1 MKSVNLEKERIQGGY
16 ILSSLEKHF
25 LNGDAYVRLS
35 EVYDICKKSFQY
47 VSFDQF
53 QEDFKYLLQK
63 GALWYESGRVYQ
75 EQTHRY
81 EESAAASL
89 SAILKNNTMPC
100 PPLPATIK
108 AKDGASL
115 CKEQRD
121 AVQMALSHRLSV
133 ILGGAGTGKST
144 LIQTITQYVPQE
156 GEQVLC
162 APTGKAA
169 RNLSERTGK
178 EVRTIHSALGV
189 LPDEDFLDPV
199 CWDNVGLVVAD
210 EASMMTLGML
220 AGILKKVR
228 WNCRVVLLGDSN
240 QLLSVGSGNV
250 LPDLT
255 RLGIPCFRL
264 KENHR
269 QDLGAKELLTNV
281 TGFSGIHS
289 EADLVY
295 GESFQLVCM
304 SEQCA
309 REALI
314 DEATLR
320 YLAGERV
327 QVLSPYNSA
336 TDLSVAKLN
345 HAIRDRVNP
354 KTEDMKTFGDRFRD
368 GDRVIITRNDR
379 ERNCSNGDVGF
390 LHIIDDSKVKPLFQ
404 VVLPD
409 GRCPTWGNLDG
420 LEQIALAYA
429 LTVHKSQ
436 GSEYDII
443 LMPIT
448 ESFSNMMYRN
458 LIYTAIS
465 RARQRVILYGSRN
478 ALSSAIQ
485 RPAKARKSQ
494 LIQKS
499 LGISDQ
505 CA

>member
-1 MKSVNLEKERIQGGY
+1 MKNANVEKERVQGGY
-16 ILSSLEKHF
+16 ILVALKKHF
-25 LNGDAYVRLS
+25 LNGDAYVNLD
-35 EVYDICKKSFQY
+35 EIYNICKKSFQNVEY
-47 VSFDQF
+47 SQF
-53 QEDFKYLLQK
+53 QKDLKHLLLE
-63 GALWYESGRVYQ
+63 GSLCREGRRVYLK
-75 EQTHRY
+75 QTLRY
-81 EESAAASL
+81 EESAALSL
-89 SAILKNNTMPC
+89 AIILKNNAMPC
-100 PPLPATIK
+100 PTLPHTITMK
-108 AKDGASL
+108 NGVSL

-121 AVQMALSHRLSV
+121 AVEMALSCRLSV
-133 ILGGAGTGKST
+133 VLGGAGTGKST
-144 LIQTITQYVPQE
+144 LIQAITQYVPQE
-156 GEQVLC
+156 GGHVLC

-178 EVRTIHSALGV
+178 VVRTVHSALGV

-199 CWDNVGLVVAD
+199 CWDSIGLVVVD
-210 EASMMTLGML
+210 EASMMTVGMF

-250 LPDLT
+250 LPDLLRLGVPCT
-255 RLGIPCFRL
+255 RLSA
-264 KENHR
+264 NHR
-269 QDLGAKELLTNV
+269 QDEGAKELLANV
-281 TGFSGIHS
+281 TGFSNIHS
-289 EADLVY
+289 GVDLLY
-295 GESFQLVCM
+295 GDSFQLMCA
-304 SEQCA
+304 SETCA
-309 REALI
+309 RESLI
-314 DEATLR
+314 DEAVCR

-327 QVLSPYNSA
+327 QVLSPYNAA

-354 KTEDMKTFGDRFRD
+354 KTEEMKVFGDRFRD

-390 LHIIDDSKVKPLFQ
+390 LNIIDDSKEKPLFQ

-409 GRCPTWGNLDG
+409 GRCPTWSDMGG
-420 LEQIALAYA
+420 LEHIALAYA

-436 GSEYDII
+436 GSEYDTI

-448 ESFSNMMYRN
+448 DSFSNMLYRN

-478 ALSSAIQ
+478 ALSTAVQ
-485 RPAKARKSQ
+485 KPAKERRSQ
-494 LIQKS
+494 LVQKCGMAS
-499 LGISDQ
+499 TR